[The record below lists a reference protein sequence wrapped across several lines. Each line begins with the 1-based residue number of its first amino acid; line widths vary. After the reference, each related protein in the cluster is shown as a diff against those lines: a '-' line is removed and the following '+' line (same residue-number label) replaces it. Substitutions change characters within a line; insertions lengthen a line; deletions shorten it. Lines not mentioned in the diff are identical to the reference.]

1 MPEVQNLEFEA
12 RELDIKFRVRLLT
25 EDNPAVVAQVLSSL
39 PLDSVLG
46 HVVVSG
52 EAIWLPTRIVHL
64 GGTNMV
70 KRNRGAVYL
79 YAPGQSIC
87 LTYGAITESAQVNK
101 FGQVCDEDLDVLRAL
116 GQEVWDKTVSQPRKQ
131 LVRIGIRASA

>member
-1 MPEVQNLEFEA
+1 MQSVQTLEFEA
-12 RELDIKFRVRLLT
+12 REANIKFRVRLL
-25 EDNPAVVAQVLSSL
+25 EKENPHVIEKVLKSL

-52 EAIWLPTRIVHL
+52 QAIWLPTRIVHL

-70 KRNRGAVYL
+70 KRSPGAVYL

-87 LTYGAITESAQVNK
+87 LTYGSITESALVNK
-101 FGQVCDEDLDVLRAL
+101 FGQVLEEDMDAL
-116 GQEVWDKTVSQPRKQ
+116 ITLGGVVWNKTIVEPRKE
-131 LVRIGIRASA
+131 VIKISIRAS